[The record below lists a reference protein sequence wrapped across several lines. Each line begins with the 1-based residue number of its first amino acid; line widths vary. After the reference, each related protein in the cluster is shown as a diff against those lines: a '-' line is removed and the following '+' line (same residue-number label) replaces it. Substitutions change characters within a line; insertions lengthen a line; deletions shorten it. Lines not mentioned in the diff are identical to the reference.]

1 MPRTLATCFDP
12 RRNSLNALRLFL
24 ALLVIV
30 SHAWPLGGFGE
41 EPSIGS
47 ASLGAWAVQGFFV
60 VSGYLITG
68 SRLRSTFTPYL
79 WRRFLRIFPGLWVCL
94 LVTALVF
101 APIAATFEPG
111 DDELDLHSLTA
122 LVAHNGVLE
131 RGHLQL
137 GDTLSGVSF
146 PYSWNGSLWTLFYE
160 FTCYLLVGGL
170 LLARWRSAR
179 RSLTVVAFAACTAF
193 HVGVTEF
200 GLHAPDNVVMLAQL
214 GMYFFAGAVLYAYAD
229 RVPVRA
235 YLAAGASPPS
245 SWGPSLDAMCSSPHY
260 RSRTWPSGAASRY
273 PSRASVTETTS
284 PMGSISTRSRSSSCS
299 PSPSWLASASAP
311 SSR

>member
-1 MPRTLATCFDP
+1 
-12 RRNSLNALRLFL
+12 
-24 ALLVIV
+24 
-30 SHAWPLGGFGE
+30 
-41 EPSIGS
+41 
-47 ASLGAWAVQGFFV
+47 
-60 VSGYLITG
+60 
-68 SRLRSTFTPYL
+68 
-79 WRRFLRIFPGLWVCL
+79 VCL
-94 LVTALVF
+94 LLTALVF
-101 APIAATFEPG
+101 APVAAMFEPG
-111 DDELDLHSLTA
+111 DDELDLHSLA
-122 LVAHNGVLE
+122 AFVAHNGVLE

-235 YLAAGASPPS
+235 YLAAGCLAAILVGALVGRDVLIAPLPLAYLALWCGITLPLARVGHRNDISYGVYIYAFPVQQLLALALVARLGLGAFIAVSVACTVPLAVASWFVVERRAMRLKSSMPFRPLYRRFPAPRPPS
-245 SWGPSLDAMCSSPHY
+245 EPGGGAESP
-260 RSRTWPSGAASRY
+260 AAR
-273 PSRASVTETTS
+273 
-284 PMGSISTRSRSSSCS
+284 
-299 PSPSWLASASAP
+299 
-311 SSR
+311 